1 LPKRRVISVHFLTKE
16 TLDKYVG
23 DKSIIELDDILN
35 IIVHEFGIS
44 MPLESKPTDKQR
56 KKMTKAISE
65 NEEIIEQIRS
75 ARANRDETF
84 SSYSGDEDEFNIYV
98 TSLNIKAIR

>member
-1 LPKRRVISVHFLTKE
+1 MQFITKE

-23 DKSIIELDDILN
+23 DKSIIELDVILDL
-35 IIVHEFGIS
+35 IVHEFGIS
-44 MPLESKPTDKQR
+44 MPLESKPTDEQR

-75 ARANRDETF
+75 ARTNRDETF
-84 SSYSGDEDEFNIYV
+84 SSYSGDEDDFDKLVLEVNDGR
-98 TSLNIKAIR
+98 L